1 MASPLR
7 MPWGSESRLMM
18 TMAPKQNAAITNIT
32 VDVISMQQLKPPIV
46 TYAIAKAIM
55 LLFAVC
61 ASSQIEKIRS
71 SIVSS
76 RRGMRQRLWKIGFVI
91 RLNRF
96 PVEVIT
102 LREMRP

>member
-55 LLFAVC
+55 FVFAVC
-61 ASSQIEKIRS
+61 APSHDPEKS
-71 SIVSS
+71 EA
-76 RRGMRQRLWKIGFVI
+76 RLFHPDEEYVNGHGNSA
-91 RLNRF
+91 L
-96 PVEVIT
+96 
-102 LREMRP
+102 

>member
-1 MASPLR
+1 
-7 MPWGSESRLMM
+7 
-18 TMAPKQNAAITNIT
+18 MAPKQNAAITNIT

-71 SIVSS
+71 
-76 RRGMRQRLWKIGFVI
+76 RLFHPDEECVNGYGKSA
-91 RLNRF
+91 L
-96 PVEVIT
+96 
-102 LREMRP
+102 